1 MSDVFT
7 MAVEAL
13 RADQSRLQL
22 LGQNA
27 ANATTP
33 GYRRSFAVAQPFQQA
48 LDAAGATGRAAG
60 ASVGL
65 PVVRPA
71 LSLQQAAH
79 TDTGR
84 ALDAAIQGDGYF
96 VVGDG
101 ERSFLTRAGSF
112 RLSAQGVLMGPGD
125 LPVQGRSGEIRPEQ
139 GAELSIAASGA
150 VLAGGREIDRLR
162 IVKPGE
168 DFAPASSDGVL
179 IDAGEQAYA
188 ELPPDEVVLRP
199 GFLEASNTDN
209 LREMLG
215 LMETA
220 RHFES
225 VTRLLQGYDEM
236 MGKAIQKLGD
246 V

>member
-27 ANATTP
+27 ANAATP
-33 GYRRSFAVAQPFQQA
+33 GYRRSIAVAQPFQQA
-48 LDAAGATGRAAG
+48 LDAAGTAQAAAG
-60 ASVGL
+60 ASVGI

-96 VVGDG
+96 VVGG
-101 ERSFLTRAGSF
+101 AERSYLTRAGGF
-112 RLSAQGVLMGPGD
+112 RLSPDGVLVGPGD
-125 LPVQGRSGEIRPEQ
+125 LPVQGRSGEIRPQQ
-139 GAELSIAASGA
+139 GAELSIAANGA
-150 VLAGGREIDRLR
+150 VMAAGHEIDRLR
-162 IVKPGE
+162 IVKPG
-168 DFAPASSDGVL
+168 DGFAPASDDGVL
-179 IDAGEQAYA
+179 IDAGDPAWA
-188 ELPPDEVVLRP
+188 ELPADEVVLRP

-246 V
+246 A